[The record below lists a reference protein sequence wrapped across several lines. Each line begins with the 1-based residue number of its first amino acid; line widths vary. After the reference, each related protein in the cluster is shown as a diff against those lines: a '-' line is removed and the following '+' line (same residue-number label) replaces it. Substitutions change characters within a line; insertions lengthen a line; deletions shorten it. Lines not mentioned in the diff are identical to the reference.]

1 MPDRRTGEDNT
12 EGRAFVDYGTAGF
25 GVGEVLG
32 REAAKRQEEILTGAK
47 YSANQAPPGYRP
59 GFDPEYLYF
68 GDPRYEDYAALL
80 PGIYGAGYNA
90 TNPNAAGAPAPLG
103 SSPAGGVTGSMGVP
117 AANTAQA
124 ASAGVS
130 SPVLSTEDIL
140 RNLPRKG
147 NDFTQ
152 DDIKNAMGL
161 IAAGEYDIYSL
172 ADALEI
178 DRSSAMSAYNKYLKD
193 TYGVGTF
200 NPNVDTLSPESIQQY
215 YGVANQQAYS
225 PEQLSRIFGIP
236 LDQSRSFLTQQYFS
250 GIDVDNDYS
259 NDEAQA
265 VYDLYSS
272 GRMGAVGISNYFGI
286 PLTDVERILGEI
298 GDAGGSVANVGATT
312 PAATTDTTSTVSSD
326 SGDSSTADTTTTT
339 VSSPLA
345 GIDVDGDY
353 SQSEANQVYD
363 MFVSGQVTP
372 LDISTYFNL
381 PLDEVNT
388 ALSDIAQSRMPP
400 TNVATGSTTV
410 NPQDV
415 RSSDRASGAVS
426 PMRGEDTEGG
436 EGFTPLDLAFDLY
449 QSGTELS
456 TEEIREALSYAQ
468 ANGVSYAEIDRMFG
482 APAGSAQDAAAA
494 LGMAA
499 SAGGIVGMA
508 EGKSLSASH
517 RRSPD
522 KPYVFPYGVTGMEE
536 SLDLVDRITD
546 MQDSLSNA
554 KDPEKKKMLET
565 ELEMLIIHGA
575 NVNAVPFENFSNFVE
590 VQQLKNITRDSQKDE
605 LEKGVMSGLKSLGLA
620 EGGKFPDLSGDG
632 EVTQEDI
639 LIGRG
644 VIEKADGGILGLM
657 KKEQKETPK
666 GALLTETESY
676 LEAQKILSNP
686 DSSDRDKAFAKG
698 TLETLKP
705 QEQGGNMDMN
715 AFAEMMQ
722 QLDKIQGATKGM
734 QEGGFIGREQLDSLI
749 QMTRD
754 AILGDAENADEII
767 REFVSVF
774 GNEAFQQLRDQ
785 VLQTQVPDA
794 QTEGMIEGQGGGMDD
809 EVMGMI
815 GNQQPVAVSP
825 GEYIIPADVVASLGD
840 GSSDAGADKLD
851 TMLDDV
857 RMAKTGRTIQP
868 GKIDDRVIP
877 A

>member
-1 MPDRRTGEDNT
+1 MPDRRTGEDST
-12 EGRAFVDYGTAGF
+12 EGREFSDYGAAGF

-32 REAAKRQEEILTGAK
+32 REAAKRQQEILTGAK

-80 PGIYGAGYNA
+80 PAIYGGGFG
-90 TNPNAAGAPAPLG
+90 AAPVQPPAAQPPVPVAPAVPDVG
-103 SSPAGGVTGSMGVP
+103 SLPIGSLE
-117 AANTAQA
+117 NLTQA
-124 ASAGVS
+124 
-130 SPVLSTEDIL
+130 DI
-140 RNLPRKG
+140 
-147 NDFTQ
+147 D
-152 DDIKNAMGL
+152 NAMGL
-161 IAAGEYDIYSL
+161 ISRGDYDIYSL
-172 ADALEI
+172 ADKLEL
-178 DRSSAMSAYNKYLKD
+178 DRNEAMGAYNRYLKD
-193 TYGVGTF
+193 TYGMGTF
-200 NPNVDTLSPESIQQY
+200 NPEKDTLSPEDIQKY
-215 YGVANQQAYS
+215 YGIADQQGFS
-225 PEQLSRIFGIP
+225 PEQISRIFGIP
-236 LDQSRSFLTQQYFS
+236 LDQARSSLAQQYFS
-250 GIDVDNDYS
+250 GIPVDQDYS
-259 NDEAQA
+259 TDEAQQ

-272 GRMGAVGISNYFGI
+272 GRMGVAGISNYFGI
-286 PLTDVERILGEI
+286 PPDEVQSILDDIEGAEGI
-298 GDAGGSVANVGATT
+298 AANVGAAPSPT
-312 PAATTDTTSTVSSD
+312 PAPTPTPIPTPVSED
-326 SGDSSTADTTTTT
+326 IP
-339 VSSPLA
+339 SPMERLASA
-345 GIDVDGDY
+345 GIEVDGDY
-353 SQSEANQVYD
+353 SESEADKVYD
-363 MFVSGQVTP
+363 LYRSGQASP
-372 LDISTYFNL
+372 QDIASYFNL
-381 PLDEVNT
+381 PLDDINT
-388 ALSDIAQSRMPP
+388 ALADIEKRRGDGPRKLSSIGAQLARDDAIQMNPLE
-400 TNVATGSTTV
+400 AT
-410 NPQDV
+410 
-415 RSSDRASGAVS
+415 
-426 PMRGEDTEGG
+426 
-436 EGFTPLDLAFDLY
+436 LAHY
-449 QSGTELS
+449 NIGIALS
-456 TEEIREALSYAQ
+456 EEEIKSALTYAQ
-468 ANGVSYAEIDRMFG
+468 ENGISYAEIDAMFD

-508 EGKSLSASH
+508 
-517 RRSPD
+517 D
-522 KPYVFPYGVTGMEE
+522 
-536 SLDLVDRITD
+536 
-546 MQDSLSNA
+546 
-554 KDPEKKKMLET
+554 
-565 ELEMLIIHGA
+565 
-575 NVNAVPFENFSNFVE
+575 
-590 VQQLKNITRDSQKDE
+590 
-605 LEKGVMSGLKSLGLA
+605 
-620 EGGKFPDLSGDG
+620 GGKFPDLSGDG

-676 LEAQKILSNP
+676 LEAQRILSNP

-767 REFVSVF
+767 EEFISVF
-774 GNEAFQQLRDQ
+774 GNEAFQQLREK
-785 VLQTQVPDA
+785 VLQGQVPDA

-809 EVMGMI
+809 EIDGMI

-840 GSSDAGADKLD
+840 GSSDAGAEKLD

-857 RMAKTGRTIQP
+857 RIAKTGSTIQP